1 MPDEGIETAP
11 LKMEEKGRVPLK
23 AKMALADLL
32 SGEKKAITRK
42 WVDALVDSYP
52 SDTRRFLRKEKSQ
65 FSNPVG
71 QTYKEEVERLFDA
84 FINDQEQQMASAL
97 DGILRIRAVQDFGP
111 ASAVGFL
118 FRFRKLIREA
128 LQGAEPVNG
137 LSSAFQEIEEKI
149 DRLLLTAFE
158 IYAKRREKIY
168 DLRVKEIK
176 RQVARLLA
184 RANLICE
191 IPDVVPDPGN
201 HETE

>member
-1 MPDEGIETAP
+1 M
-11 LKMEEKGRVPLK
+11 KMEGKGKVPLK
-23 AKMALADLL
+23 ATMALADLL
-32 SGEKKAITRK
+32 SEQKAVITRK

-52 SDTRRFLRKEKSQ
+52 SDTRRFLRKERSQ

-71 QTYKEEVERLFDA
+71 QTYKEEVEKLFDA
-84 FINDQEQQMASAL
+84 FINDQDQQMASAL

-111 ASAVGFL
+111 ASAVSFL
-118 FRFRKLIREA
+118 FRFRKVIREA
-128 LQGAEPVNG
+128 LQGVESGNG
-137 LSSAFQEIEEKI
+137 LSNAFQEIEGKI

-168 DLRVKEIK
+168 DLRVGEIK

-191 IPDVVPDPGN
+191 IPEVVPDLGN